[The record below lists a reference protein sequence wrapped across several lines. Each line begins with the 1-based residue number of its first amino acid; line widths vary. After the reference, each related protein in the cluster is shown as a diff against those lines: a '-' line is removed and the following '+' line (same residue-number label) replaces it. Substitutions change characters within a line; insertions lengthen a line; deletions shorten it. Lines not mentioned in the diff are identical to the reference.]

1 MIFGKVFSGK
11 GYGIYRI
18 SADIIPAYKMRF
30 PMYSYGLWKAGGRE
44 GGKSVRPRKKP
55 LATRLSQRESGR
67 SARRIYV
74 IFAIVSHFLHF
85 CQVKAP
91 PGRKNPPVG
100 AKSFYCLLI
109 VGAAASS
116 AVVAFCRR
124 GGLPWGKRFF
134 PSAGAGC
141 RQTMSVTDFCPPSCR
156 VYRSNSLSMSKS
168 SALSKAASLET
179 ETS

>member
-1 MIFGKVFSGK
+1 
-11 GYGIYRI
+11 
-18 SADIIPAYKMRF
+18 MRF

-74 IFAIVSHFLHF
+74 IFTIVSHFLHF

-109 VGAAASS
+109 AGAAASS
-116 AVVAFCRR
+116 AVVAFCRGER
-124 GGLPWGKRFF
+124 GFSERRSGLPSDDVGDGFLSPVVQGVQVEF
-134 PSAGAGC
+134 AVDVEIFGVVEGGEFGDG
-141 RQTMSVTDFCPPSCR
+141 DFVGGHR
-156 VYRSNSLSMSKS
+156 LYFGV
-168 SALSKAASLET
+168 
-179 ETS
+179 